1 MDTRFC
7 CMGGLDV
14 QAEVYFAGQPAGT
27 ILWVPDAYGVQTELD
42 CAMPDDGEKL
52 LRCYGKT
59 DGAPLL
65 IGLPEPVHG
74 RLRLKRH
81 LSRETL
87 KAAGCDHA
95 PPLRFYLSDSPQPPA
110 AQPEEQPVLE
120 SAQAQEE
127 PHVRTG
133 DEVLDSLLDSGA
145 VQGEDEGASVLL
157 RCAFAP
163 DQPFALA
170 PAFVLCTVENGHA
183 ALRWTKKDAAQKA
196 ASGSHEQI
204 T

>member
-1 MDTRFC
+1 M
-7 CMGGLDV
+7 

-27 ILWVPDAYGVQTELD
+27 ILWVPDAYGVQIELD

-52 LRCYGKT
+52 LRCYGET
-59 DGAPLL
+59 DGRPLL

-110 AQPEEQPVLE
+110 AQPEAQPAPPRAPENTPVQEQP
-120 SAQAQEE
+120 A
-127 PHVRTG
+127 VRTG
-133 DEVLDSLLDSGA
+133 DEVLDRLLDSGT
-145 VQGEDEGASVLL
+145 VQGEDEGASVML

>member
-1 MDTRFC
+1 M
-7 CMGGLDV
+7 

-27 ILWVPDAYGVQTELD
+27 SLWVPDAYGVQIELD
-42 CAMPDDGEKL
+42 CAMLDDGEKL
-52 LRCYGKT
+52 LRCYGET
-59 DGAPLL
+59 DGTPLL

-95 PPLRFYLSDSPQPPA
+95 PPLRFYLSDSTQPPA

-133 DEVLDSLLDSGA
+133 DEVLDRLLDSGT

>member
-1 MDTRFC
+1 M
-7 CMGGLDV
+7 

-27 ILWVPDAYGVQTELD
+27 ILWVPDAYGVQIELD

-52 LRCYGKT
+52 LRCYGET
-59 DGAPLL
+59 DGTPLL

-133 DEVLDSLLDSGA
+133 DEVLDRLLDSGA

>member
-1 MDTRFC
+1 M
-7 CMGGLDV
+7 
-14 QAEVYFAGQPAGT
+14 
-27 ILWVPDAYGVQTELD
+27 
-42 CAMPDDGEKL
+42 
-52 LRCYGKT
+52 
-59 DGAPLL
+59 
-65 IGLPEPVHG
+65 
-74 RLRLKRH
+74 
-81 LSRETL
+81 
-87 KAAGCDHA
+87 
-95 PPLRFYLSDSPQPPA
+95 
-110 AQPEEQPVLE
+110 
-120 SAQAQEE
+120 
-127 PHVRTG
+127 RTG
-133 DEVLDSLLDSGA
+133 DEVLDRLLDSGA

>member
-1 MDTRFC
+1 M
-7 CMGGLDV
+7 

-27 ILWVPDAYGVQTELD
+27 ILWVPDVYGVQIELD

-52 LRCYGKT
+52 LRCYGET
-59 DGAPLL
+59 DGTPLL

>member
-1 MDTRFC
+1 M
-7 CMGGLDV
+7 

-27 ILWVPDAYGVQTELD
+27 ILWVPDVYGVQIELD

-52 LRCYGKT
+52 LRCYGET
-59 DGAPLL
+59 DGTPLL

-95 PPLRFYLSDSPQPPA
+95 PPLRFYLSDSSQPPA

-133 DEVLDSLLDSGA
+133 DEVLDRLLDSGT

>member
-1 MDTRFC
+1 M
-7 CMGGLDV
+7 

-27 ILWVPDAYGVQTELD
+27 ILWVPDVYGVQIELD

-52 LRCYGKT
+52 LRCYGET
-59 DGAPLL
+59 DGTPLL

-145 VQGEDEGASVLL
+145 VQGEDEGASVML

>member
-1 MDTRFC
+1 M
-7 CMGGLDV
+7 

-27 ILWVPDAYGVQTELD
+27 ILWVPDAYGVQIELD
-42 CAMPDDGEKL
+42 CAMLDDGEKL
-52 LRCYGKT
+52 LRCYGET
-59 DGAPLL
+59 DGTPLL

-95 PPLRFYLSDSPQPPA
+95 PPLRFYLSDSTQPPA

-133 DEVLDSLLDSGA
+133 DEVLDRLLDSGT

>member
-1 MDTRFC
+1 MTPE
-7 CMGGLDV
+7 
-14 QAEVYFAGQPAGT
+14 QQPNTPPQPPQGR
-27 ILWVPDAYGVQTELD
+27 P
-42 CAMPDDGEKL
+42 
-52 LRCYGKT
+52 
-59 DGAPLL
+59 APQP
-65 IGLPEPVHG
+65 GM
-74 RLRLKRH
+74 
-81 LSRETL
+81 
-87 KAAGCDHA
+87 AQ
-95 PPLRFYLSDSPQPPA
+95 PPLPQQPNAPQPWPAQQPPA
-110 AQPEEQPVLE
+110 AQPEAQPAPPRAPENTPVQEQP
-120 SAQAQEE
+120 A
-127 PHVRTG
+127 VRTG
-133 DEVLDSLLDSGA
+133 DEVLDRLLDSGT

>member
-1 MDTRFC
+1 M
-7 CMGGLDV
+7 

-27 ILWVPDAYGVQTELD
+27 ILWVPDAYGVQIELD

-59 DGAPLL
+59 DGTPLL

-95 PPLRFYLSDSPQPPA
+95 PPLRFYLSDSTQPPA

-133 DEVLDSLLDSGA
+133 DEVLDRLLDSGT

-157 RCAFAP
+157 HCAFAP

>member
-1 MDTRFC
+1 M
-7 CMGGLDV
+7 

-120 SAQAQEE
+120 NAQAQEE

-133 DEVLDSLLDSGA
+133 DEVLDRLLDSGA

>member
-1 MDTRFC
+1 M
-7 CMGGLDV
+7 

-27 ILWVPDAYGVQTELD
+27 ILWVPDAYGVQIELD
-42 CAMPDDGEKL
+42 CAIPDDGEKL
-52 LRCYGKT
+52 LRCYGET

-95 PPLRFYLSDSPQPPA
+95 LPLRFYLSDSPQPPA

-120 SAQAQEE
+120 NAQAQEE

-133 DEVLDSLLDSGA
+133 DEVLDRLLDSGA

>member
-1 MDTRFC
+1 M
-7 CMGGLDV
+7 

-27 ILWVPDAYGVQTELD
+27 ILWVPDAYGVQIELD
-42 CAMPDDGEKL
+42 CAMPDDREKL
-52 LRCYGKT
+52 LRCYGET
-59 DGAPLL
+59 DGTPLL

-95 PPLRFYLSDSPQPPA
+95 LPLRFYLSDSPQPPA
-110 AQPEEQPVLE
+110 AQPEAQPAPPRAPENTPVQEQP
-120 SAQAQEE
+120 A
-127 PHVRTG
+127 VRTG
-133 DEVLDSLLDSGA
+133 DEVLDRLLDSGT

-183 ALRWTKKDAAQKA
+183 ALRWTKKDAAPKA

>member
-1 MDTRFC
+1 M
-7 CMGGLDV
+7 

-27 ILWVPDAYGVQTELD
+27 ILWVPDAYGVQIELD

-59 DGAPLL
+59 DGTPLL

-95 PPLRFYLSDSPQPPA
+95 PPLRFYLSDSTQPPA

-133 DEVLDSLLDSGA
+133 DEVLDRLLDSGT

>member
-1 MDTRFC
+1 M
-7 CMGGLDV
+7 

-27 ILWVPDAYGVQTELD
+27 ILWVPDAYGVQIELD

-133 DEVLDSLLDSGA
+133 DEVLDRLLDSGT
-145 VQGEDEGASVLL
+145 VQGEDEGASVML